1 MADKDEDISEIIKPD
16 QGFISHVFNFDN
28 KSKNELTN
36 IIQYS
41 ILAIFPIVIL
51 NKTIQRFIP
60 EADETKGSIEVLIEI
75 ILQLGLIFVGMF
87 FIHRIITYIPT
98 YSESKYDNLSVV
110 NNIISFLIIILSLQT
125 KLGEKMN
132 IIIDRILSFIDN
144 TPNEKKPS
152 ESNSSYSLPILNT
165 QNPVISNSQVQEN
178 SPAQNQFEE
187 PEFNIMAANDAL
199 GGAFGS
205 SF

>member
-1 MADKDEDISEIIKPD
+1 MADKDNDISEIIKPD

-28 KSKNELTN
+28 KSKNELSN

-41 ILAIFPIVIL
+41 VLAILPIVLL
-51 NKTIQRFIP
+51 NKSIQRFIP
-60 EADETKGSIEVLIEI
+60 EADETKGSIEISVEVVF
-75 ILQLGLIFVGMF
+75 QLALIFLGIF

-98 YSESKYDNLSVV
+98 YSESKYENISVI

-132 IIIDRILSFIDN
+132 IIIDRILTFIDN
-144 TPNEKKPS
+144 TPNEKKS
-152 ESNSSYSLPILNT
+152 GNDSSSYSMPILNT
-165 QNPVISNSQVQEN
+165 QNPIITNSQVHEEAPKQ
-178 SPAQNQFEE
+178 PQFEDS
-187 PEFNIMAANDAL
+187 EFNIMAANDAL

>member
-1 MADKDEDISEIIKPD
+1 MADKDDDILEIIKPD

-75 ILQLGLIFVGMF
+75 ILQLGIIFVGMF

-98 YSESKYDNLSVV
+98 YSEYKYDNLSVV

-132 IIIDRILSFIDN
+132 IIIDRILSFVDN

-152 ESNSSYSLPILNT
+152 ESNSSYSLPNLNT
-165 QNPVISNSQVQEN
+165 QNPIISNSQVQES

-199 GGAFGS
+199 GGSFGS

>member
-98 YSESKYDNLSVV
+98 YSESKYDSLSVI

-125 KLGEKMN
+125 KLGDKMN
-132 IIIDRILSFIDN
+132 IIMDRILSFIDN

-165 QNPVISNSQVQEN
+165 QNPIISNSQVQEN

>member
-132 IIIDRILSFIDN
+132 IIMDRILSFIDN

-152 ESNSSYSLPILNT
+152 ESNTSYSLPILNT
-165 QNPVISNSQVQEN
+165 QNPIISNSQVQES
-178 SPAQNQFEE
+178 SPPQNQFEE

>member
-132 IIIDRILSFIDN
+132 IIMDRILSFIDN

-152 ESNSSYSLPILNT
+152 ESNTSYSLPILNT
-165 QNPVISNSQVQEN
+165 QNPIISNSQVQES
-178 SPAQNQFEE
+178 SPAQSQFEE

>member
-1 MADKDEDISEIIKPD
+1 MADKDDDISEIIKPD

-28 KSKNELTN
+28 KSKNELSN

-41 ILAIFPIVIL
+41 VLAILPIVIL

-60 EADETKGSIEVLIEI
+60 EADETKGSIEISVEVVF
-75 ILQLGLIFVGMF
+75 QLALIFLGMF

-98 YSESKYDNLSVV
+98 YSESKYENISVI

-132 IIIDRILSFIDN
+132 IIIDRILTFIDN
-144 TPNEKKPS
+144 TPNEKQS
-152 ESNSSYSLPILNT
+152 TNESSSYSMPILNT
-165 QNPVISNSQVQEN
+165 QNPIITNSQVHEEAPKQ
-178 SPAQNQFEE
+178 QQFDDS
-187 PEFNIMAANDAL
+187 EFNIMAANDAL

>member
-98 YSESKYDNLSVV
+98 YSESKYENISII

-132 IIIDRILSFIDN
+132 IIIDRILTFIDN
-144 TPNEKKPS
+144 TPNEKKS
-152 ESNSSYSLPILNT
+152 GNDSSSYSMPILNT
-165 QNPVISNSQVQEN
+165 QNPIITNSQVHEEAPKQ
-178 SPAQNQFEE
+178 PQFEDS
-187 PEFNIMAANDAL
+187 EFNIMAANDAL

>member
-1 MADKDEDISEIIKPD
+1 MKKAVIWYDVKNSEIK
-16 QGFISHVFNFDN
+16 
-28 KSKNELTN
+28 N

-144 TPNEKKPS
+144 INEIIKDEELKINLINIINNKYIIIN
-152 ESNSSYSLPILNT
+152 EVINSNLQLYSCLAEICD
-165 QNPVISNSQVQEN
+165 
-178 SPAQNQFEE
+178 
-187 PEFNIMAANDAL
+187 FNNKVL
-199 GGAFGS
+199 K
-205 SF
+205 

>member
-1 MADKDEDISEIIKPD
+1 MADKDNDISEIIKPD

-28 KSKNELTN
+28 KSKNELSN

-41 ILAIFPIVIL
+41 VLAILPIVLL
-51 NKTIQRFIP
+51 NKTIQRLFP
-60 EADETKGSIEVLIEI
+60 EADETKGSIEIFVEVVF
-75 ILQLGLIFVGMF
+75 QLALIFLGIF

-98 YSESKYDNLSVV
+98 YSESKYENISVI

-132 IIIDRILSFIDN
+132 IIIDRILTFIDN
-144 TPNEKKPS
+144 TPNEKKS
-152 ESNSSYSLPILNT
+152 GNDSSYSMPILNT
-165 QNPVISNSQVQEN
+165 QNPIVTNSQVHEEAPKQ
-178 SPAQNQFEE
+178 PQFEDS
-187 PEFNIMAANDAL
+187 EFNIMAANDAL

>member
-98 YSESKYDNLSVV
+98 YSESKYENLSVV

-132 IIIDRILSFIDN
+132 IIMDRILAFIDN
-144 TPNEKKPS
+144 SPNEKKSS
-152 ESNSSYSLPILNT
+152 ENNQSYSLPILNT
-165 QNPVISNSQVQEN
+165 QNPIISNSQVQES
-178 SPAQNQFEE
+178 SPAQSQFEE

>member
-28 KSKNELTN
+28 KSKNELSN

-98 YSESKYDNLSVV
+98 YSESKYDSLSVI

-125 KLGEKMN
+125 KLGDKMN
-132 IIIDRILSFIDN
+132 IIMDRILSFIDN

-165 QNPVISNSQVQEN
+165 QNPIISNSQVQEN

>member
-1 MADKDEDISEIIKPD
+1 MADKDNDISEIIKPD

-28 KSKNELTN
+28 KSKNELSN

-41 ILAIFPIVIL
+41 VLAILPIVLL

-60 EADETKGSIEVLIEI
+60 EADETKGSIEISVEVVF
-75 ILQLGLIFVGMF
+75 QLALIFLGIF

-98 YSESKYDNLSVV
+98 YSESKYENISVI

-132 IIIDRILSFIDN
+132 IIIDRILTFIDN
-144 TPNEKKPS
+144 TPNEKKS
-152 ESNSSYSLPILNT
+152 GNDSSYSMPILNT
-165 QNPVISNSQVQEN
+165 QNPIVTNSQVHEEAPKQ
-178 SPAQNQFEE
+178 PQFEDS
-187 PEFNIMAANDAL
+187 EFNIMAANDAL

>member
-1 MADKDEDISEIIKPD
+1 MADKDNDISEIIKPD

-28 KSKNELTN
+28 KSKNELSN

-41 ILAIFPIVIL
+41 VLAILPIVLL

-60 EADETKGSIEVLIEI
+60 EADETKGSIEISVEVVF
-75 ILQLGLIFVGMF
+75 QLALIFLGMF

-98 YSESKYDNLSVV
+98 YSESKYENISVI

-132 IIIDRILSFIDN
+132 IIIDRILTFIDN
-144 TPNEKKPS
+144 TPNEKKS
-152 ESNSSYSLPILNT
+152 GNDSSSYSMPILNT
-165 QNPVISNSQVQEN
+165 QNPIVTNSQVHEEAPKQ
-178 SPAQNQFEE
+178 PQFEDS
-187 PEFNIMAANDAL
+187 EFNIMAANDAL

>member
-1 MADKDEDISEIIKPD
+1 MADKDNDISEIIKPD

-28 KSKNELTN
+28 KSKNELSN

-41 ILAIFPIVIL
+41 VLAILPIVLL

-60 EADETKGSIEVLIEI
+60 EADETKGSIEISVEVVF
-75 ILQLGLIFVGMF
+75 QLALIFLGIF

-98 YSESKYDNLSVV
+98 YSESKYENISVI

-132 IIIDRILSFIDN
+132 IIIDRILTFIDN
-144 TPNEKKPS
+144 TPNEKKS
-152 ESNSSYSLPILNT
+152 GNDSSSYSMPILNT
-165 QNPVISNSQVQEN
+165 QNPIVTNSQVHEEAPKQ
-178 SPAQNQFEE
+178 PQFEDS
-187 PEFNIMAANDAL
+187 EFNIMAANDAL

>member
-28 KSKNELTN
+28 KSKNELSN

-152 ESNSSYSLPILNT
+152 ETNSSYSLPILNT
-165 QNPVISNSQVQEN
+165 QNPIISNSQVQEK
-178 SPAQNQFEE
+178 SPVQNQFEE

>member
-98 YSESKYDNLSVV
+98 YSESKYDNLSVI

-152 ESNSSYSLPILNT
+152 ESNTSYSLPILNT
-165 QNPVISNSQVQEN
+165 QNPIISNSQVQEN

>member
-1 MADKDEDISEIIKPD
+1 MADKDEYISEIIKPD

-60 EADETKGSIEVLIEI
+60 QADETKGSIEVLIEI

-98 YSESKYDNLSVV
+98 YSEYKYDNLSVV

-165 QNPVISNSQVQEN
+165 QNPVISNSQVQES

-187 PEFNIMAANDAL
+187 SEFNIMAANDAL

>member
-1 MADKDEDISEIIKPD
+1 MADKDNDISEIIKPD

-28 KSKNELTN
+28 KSKNELSN

-41 ILAIFPIVIL
+41 VLAIFPIVLL

-60 EADETKGSIEVLIEI
+60 EADETKGSIEISVEVVF
-75 ILQLGLIFVGMF
+75 QLALIFLGMF

-98 YSESKYDNLSVV
+98 YSESKYENISII

-132 IIIDRILSFIDN
+132 IIIDRILTFIDN
-144 TPNEKKPS
+144 TPNEKKS
-152 ESNSSYSLPILNT
+152 GNDSSSYSMPILNT
-165 QNPVISNSQVQEN
+165 QNPIITNSQVHEEAPKQ
-178 SPAQNQFEE
+178 PQFEDS
-187 PEFNIMAANDAL
+187 EFNIMAANDAL

>member
-132 IIIDRILSFIDN
+132 IIMDRILSFIDN

-152 ESNSSYSLPILNT
+152 ESNTSYSLPILNT
-165 QNPVISNSQVQEN
+165 QNPIISNSQVQES
-178 SPAQNQFEE
+178 SPVQNQFEE

>member
-28 KSKNELTN
+28 KSKNEISN

-144 TPNEKKPS
+144 TPNEKKPA
-152 ESNSSYSLPILNT
+152 ESSSSYSLPILNT
-165 QNPVISNSQVQEN
+165 QNPIVSNSQVQES
-178 SPAQNQFEE
+178 SPVQPQFEE

>member
-28 KSKNELTN
+28 KSKNELSN

-152 ESNSSYSLPILNT
+152 ETNSSYSLPILNT
-165 QNPVISNSQVQEN
+165 QNPIISNSQVQEN
-178 SPAQNQFEE
+178 SPTQNQFEE

>member
-1 MADKDEDISEIIKPD
+1 MADKDNDISEIIKPD

-28 KSKNELTN
+28 KSKNELSN

-41 ILAIFPIVIL
+41 VLAILPIVLL
-51 NKTIQRFIP
+51 NKTIQRLIP
-60 EADETKGSIEVLIEI
+60 EADETKGSIEISVEVVF
-75 ILQLGLIFVGMF
+75 QLALIFLGIF

-98 YSESKYDNLSVV
+98 YSESKYENISVI

-132 IIIDRILSFIDN
+132 IIIDRILTFIDN
-144 TPNEKKPS
+144 TPNEKKS
-152 ESNSSYSLPILNT
+152 GNDSSYSMPILNT
-165 QNPVISNSQVQEN
+165 QNPIVTNSQVHEEAPKQ
-178 SPAQNQFEE
+178 PQFEDS
-187 PEFNIMAANDAL
+187 EFNIMAANDAL

>member
-41 ILAIFPIVIL
+41 VLAIFPIVIL

-60 EADETKGSIEVLIEI
+60 EADETKGSIEVLIEV

-165 QNPVISNSQVQEN
+165 QNPIISNSQVQET
-178 SPAQNQFEE
+178 SPTQNQFEE

>member
-132 IIIDRILSFIDN
+132 IIIDRILAFIDN
-144 TPNEKKPS
+144 SPNEKKSS
-152 ESNSSYSLPILNT
+152 ENNQSYSLPILNT
-165 QNPVISNSQVQEN
+165 QNPIISNSQVQES
-178 SPAQNQFEE
+178 SPPQSQFEE

>member
-1 MADKDEDISEIIKPD
+1 MADKDNDISEIIKPD

-28 KSKNELTN
+28 KSKNELSN

-41 ILAIFPIVIL
+41 VLAILPIVLL
-51 NKTIQRFIP
+51 NKTIQRLIP
-60 EADETKGSIEVLIEI
+60 EADETKGSIEISVEVVF
-75 ILQLGLIFVGMF
+75 QLALIFLGIF

-98 YSESKYDNLSVV
+98 YSESKYENISVI

-132 IIIDRILSFIDN
+132 IIIDRILTFIDN
-144 TPNEKKPS
+144 TPNEKKS
-152 ESNSSYSLPILNT
+152 GNDSSSYSMPILNT
-165 QNPVISNSQVQEN
+165 QNPIVTNSQVHEEAPKQ
-178 SPAQNQFEE
+178 PQFEDS
-187 PEFNIMAANDAL
+187 EFNIMAANDAL

>member
-1 MADKDEDISEIIKPD
+1 MADKDDDISEIIKPD

-98 YSESKYDNLSVV
+98 YSEYKYDNLSVV

-152 ESNSSYSLPILNT
+152 ESNSSYSLPNLNT
-165 QNPVISNSQVQEN
+165 QNPIISNSQVQEN
-178 SPAQNQFEE
+178 SPTQNHFEE

-199 GGAFGS
+199 GGSFGS

>member
-132 IIIDRILSFIDN
+132 IIMDRILAFIDN
-144 TPNEKKPS
+144 SPNEKKSS
-152 ESNSSYSLPILNT
+152 ENNQSYSLPILNT
-165 QNPVISNSQVQEN
+165 QNPIISNSQVQEN
-178 SPAQNQFEE
+178 SPAQSQFEE

>member
-132 IIIDRILSFIDN
+132 IIMDRILAFIDN
-144 TPNEKKPS
+144 SPNEKKSS
-152 ESNSSYSLPILNT
+152 ENNQSYSLPILNT
-165 QNPVISNSQVQEN
+165 QNTIISNSQVQES
-178 SPAQNQFEE
+178 SPAQSQFEE

>member
-1 MADKDEDISEIIKPD
+1 MADKDDEIAEIIKPD
-16 QGFISHVFNFDN
+16 QGFLSHVFNFDN
-28 KSKNELTN
+28 KSKNEISN
-36 IIQYS
+36 IIQYA

-60 EADETKGSIEVLIEI
+60 EADDTKGSIELIVEV
-75 ILQLGLIFVGMF
+75 ILQIGIIFLGMF

-98 YSESKYDNLSVV
+98 YSEAKYENFSIV
-110 NNIISFLIIILSLQT
+110 NTIISFLIIILSLQT

-132 IIIDRILSFIDN
+132 IIVDRILVVINN
-144 TPNEKKPS
+144 TPQEKKS
-152 ESNSSYSLPILNT
+152 DNNNSTYSIPILNT
-165 QNPVISNSQVQEN
+165 QNPIVSNSQMQE
-178 SPAQNQFEE
+178 QNDIITNDPE

>member
-28 KSKNELTN
+28 KSKNELSN

-125 KLGEKMN
+125 KLGDKMN
-132 IIIDRILSFIDN
+132 IIMDRILSFIDN

-165 QNPVISNSQVQEN
+165 QNPIISNSQVQEN
-178 SPAQNQFEE
+178 SPTQNQFEE

>member
-87 FIHRIITYIPT
+87 FILVDRPT
-98 YSESKYDNLSVV
+98 G
-110 NNIISFLIIILSLQT
+110 IGRWF
-125 KLGEKMN
+125 
-132 IIIDRILSFIDN
+132 
-144 TPNEKKPS
+144 
-152 ESNSSYSLPILNT
+152 
-165 QNPVISNSQVQEN
+165 
-178 SPAQNQFEE
+178 AC
-187 PEFNIMAANDAL
+187 
-199 GGAFGS
+199 
-205 SF
+205 